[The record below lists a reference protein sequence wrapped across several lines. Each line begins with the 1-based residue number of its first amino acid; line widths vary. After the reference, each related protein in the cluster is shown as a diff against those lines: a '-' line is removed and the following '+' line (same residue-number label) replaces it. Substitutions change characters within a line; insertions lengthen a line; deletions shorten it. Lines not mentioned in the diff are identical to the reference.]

1 MDAHLFRRVCRALLP
16 LLAGCR
22 IERIHAPAPDI
33 HSLTIF
39 AAGRKQVLV
48 LRHGRRAPLL
58 YLAAH
63 KPPNPAR
70 PDARVMLL
78 RKHLAGRRVVWAGCD
93 WSRRRLALRMAP
105 QAGQAE
111 GQGVLVLLDLREGMH
126 LVDALPPDFGVEPVW
141 PQLPPPSQPDALK
154 AALRALCDG
163 AASGSDPVL
172 TPALRRTLA
181 ALVGSGAPEAPL
193 PSPCPLQSPCLLSGP
208 SPDAPPGSHPALS
221 EGAFTGSSGNVP
233 EDGVLDAC
241 ALLVDLDT
249 GEGDVFLY
257 RRNRKGGAEPDGAS
271 GPCEVGEVGESGRSG
286 EPGAPDGTG
295 EPDELSA
302 WPLPASL
309 RGNRTE
315 ESCESAL
322 DAAAI
327 LGEAAAFTGLADAAR
342 TEAAAPFK
350 AEAKRLRR
358 LLTKLDDEERR
369 LRGLLDQRADGVA
382 LQAVLYRYAPDARLP
397 EVVVC
402 DGAEPDIM
410 PQDAGND
417 DASSPA
423 DVSGPVSDN
432 TVRTIRLDPLLTVRE
447 NMAAMFHRSDRGAR
461 GLAILARRRADVAR
475 DLAAAE
481 QGAAMPPGGGLPP
494 VQARFTP
501 ASVLRDTAGKGGK
514 GGSNSRRQPRDAG
527 TGSDVQRFRSSD
539 GFLLLRGRCAEGN
552 AELLRIASPFDWWL
566 HAEDG
571 PSAHLIIRRDH
582 PAHQV
587 PERTLAEAAALVAVK
602 SWQRNAA
609 RARIMV
615 ALVRDVRAVKGAAP
629 GAVRVDAVA
638 RSLSVAPDATLE
650 GALRLEHAGD
660 DAVPRT
666 AGKSPSGT
674 SGKGRGGRR

>member
-1 MDAHLFRRVCRALLP
+1 MDAHLFRRVCRALVP

-22 IERIHAPAPDI
+22 IEKIHAPAPDI

-70 PDARVMLL
+70 PDAQVMLL

-93 WSRRRLALRMAP
+93 WPRRRLALRMAP
-105 QAGQAE
+105 PVGPTNGLAHGPVNGLAHGPTNVQASGLAD
-111 GQGVLVLLDLREGMH
+111 GQGALVLLDLREGMH
-126 LVDALPPDFGVEPVW
+126 LVDALPHDFGMDPVW
-141 PQLPPPSQPDALK
+141 PQLPPPSQPDALR

-163 AASGSDPVL
+163 AATGADPVL
-172 TPALRRTLA
+172 TPALRRTLT
-181 ALVGSGAPEAPL
+181 ALVGDGQPC
-193 PSPCPLQSPCLLSGP
+193 SPPDNSPVPFS
-208 SPDAPPGSHPALS
+208 DAFAN
-221 EGAFTGSSGNVP
+221 AP

-241 ALLVDLDT
+241 ALLVDLDS

-257 RRNRKGGAEPDGAS
+257 RQANESPDGGDGAD
-271 GPCEVGEVGESGRSG
+271 GP
-286 EPGAPDGTG
+286 G

-315 ESCESAL
+315 EVHESAL
-322 DAAAI
+322 DGAAI
-327 LGEAAAFTGLADAAR
+327 LGEAAAFTGLAAAAR

-350 AEAKRLRR
+350 TEAKRLRR
-358 LLTKLDDEERR
+358 LLAKLDDEERR
-369 LRGLLDQRADGVA
+369 LRGLLDQRADGMA

-397 EVVVC
+397 EVTVP
-402 DGAEPDIM
+402 DGNLSET
-410 PQDAGND
+410 AGGED
-417 DASSPA
+417 MDGGTSPSA
-423 DVSGPVSDN
+423 GGHDEDSN
-432 TVRTIRLDPLLTVRE
+432 CALRTIRLDPLLTVRE

-461 GLAILARRRADVAR
+461 GLAILKRRRADVAR
-475 DLAAAE
+475 DLATAE
-481 QGAAMPPGGGLPP
+481 QAAAMPPGGGLPP
-494 VQARFTP
+494 VQSRFAP
-501 ASVLRDTAGKGGK
+501 APGLPGPGGK
-514 GGSNSRRQPRDAG
+514 KGKADKSTSGSRRHPRDAG

-539 GFLLLRGRCAEGN
+539 GFLLLRGRCAAGN

-587 PERTLAEAAALVAVK
+587 PERTLAEAATLVAVK

-609 RARIMV
+609 HARIMV

-638 RSLSVAPDATLE
+638 RSLSVEPDAALE
-650 GALRLEHAGD
+650 GALRLDPGEVRGGD
-660 DAVPRT
+660 DP
-666 AGKSPSGT
+666 SPAPKPFRAA

>member
-1 MDAHLFRRVCRALLP
+1 M
-16 LLAGCR
+16 
-22 IERIHAPAPDI
+22 
-33 HSLTIF
+33 
-39 AAGRKQVLV
+39 
-48 LRHGRRAPLL
+48 
-58 YLAAH
+58 
-63 KPPNPAR
+63 
-70 PDARVMLL
+70 
-78 RKHLAGRRVVWAGCD
+78 
-93 WSRRRLALRMAP
+93 
-105 QAGQAE
+105 
-111 GQGVLVLLDLREGMH
+111 
-126 LVDALPPDFGVEPVW
+126 
-141 PQLPPPSQPDALK
+141 
-154 AALRALCDG
+154 
-163 AASGSDPVL
+163 
-172 TPALRRTLA
+172 
-181 ALVGSGAPEAPL
+181 
-193 PSPCPLQSPCLLSGP
+193 
-208 SPDAPPGSHPALS
+208 
-221 EGAFTGSSGNVP
+221 
-233 EDGVLDAC
+233 LDAC

-257 RRNRKGGAEPDGAS
+257 RRSRKAGAEPGGAS
-271 GPCEVGEVGESGRSG
+271 GPCDVGLSGRSG
-286 EPGAPDGTG
+286 ESGESGESGAPDGTG

-382 LQAVLYRYAPDARLP
+382 LQAVLYRYAPDARLS
-397 EVVVC
+397 EVVVS

-410 PQDAGND
+410 PQDVGNGH
-417 DASSPA
+417 ASSPA
-423 DVSGPVSDN
+423 DVSAPVCAH

-501 ASVLRDTAGKGGK
+501 ASGLRDKADKADKAGRAGRAGKGG
-514 GGSNSRRQPRDAG
+514 SSSRRQPRDAG

-638 RSLSVAPDATLE
+638 RSLSVAPDAALE

-660 DAVPRT
+660 DAVPRP
-666 AGKSPSGT
+666 AGTSPSGT

>member
-1 MDAHLFRRVCRALLP
+1 MDAHLFRRVCQALVP
-16 LLAGCR
+16 LLTGCR
-22 IERIHAPAPDI
+22 IEKIHAPAPDI

-70 PDARVMLL
+70 PAAQVMLL
-78 RKHLAGRRVVWAGCD
+78 RKHLAGRRVAWAGCD
-93 WSRRRLALRMAP
+93 WPRRRLALHMA
-105 QAGQAE
+105 AGTGQPE
-111 GQGVLVLLDLREGMH
+111 GQGALVLLDLREGMR
-126 LVDALPPDFGVEPVW
+126 LVDVLPPDFGAEPAW
-141 PQLPPPSQPDALK
+141 PQLPPPSEPEALRD
-154 AALRALCDG
+154 ALRALCADG
-163 AASGSDPVL
+163 AAGADPVL

-181 ALVGSGAPEAPL
+181 ALVGSGH
-193 PSPCPLQSPCLLSGP
+193 SGAA
-208 SPDAPPGSHPALS
+208 SPGSPS
-221 EGAFTGSSGNVP
+221 GSSRDIP
-233 EDGVLDAC
+233 DDGALDAC
-241 ALLVDLDT
+241 ALLVDLDS

-257 RRNRKGGAEPDGAS
+257 RQR
-271 GPCEVGEVGESGRSG
+271 V
-286 EPGAPDGTG
+286 TG

-309 RGNRTE
+309 RGGRME
-315 ESCESAL
+315 EMHESAL

-342 TEAAAPFK
+342 TGAAAPFK

-358 LLTKLDDEERR
+358 LLAKLDEEERR
-369 LRGLLDQRADGVA
+369 LRGLLDQRADAVA
-382 LQAVLYRYAPDARLP
+382 LQGVLYRYAPDARLP
-397 EVVVC
+397 EVTVPE
-402 DGAEPDIM
+402 GAARE
-410 PQDAGND
+410 AGND
-417 DASSPA
+417 GAPFPA
-423 DVSGPVSDN
+423 GGPAIPA
-432 TVRTIRLDPLLTVRE
+432 VRTIRLDPLLTVRE
-447 NMAAMFHRSDRGAR
+447 NMAAMFHRSGRGAR
-461 GLAILARRRADVAR
+461 GLAILERRRAEVAR

-481 QGAAMPPGGGLPP
+481 QSAAMPPDAGLPP
-494 VQARFTP
+494 VQARFAAQPAKGAPTP
-501 ASVLRDTAGKGGK
+501 RK
-514 GGSNSRRQPRDAG
+514 QPRAAG

-609 RARIMV
+609 RARIML
-615 ALVRDVRAVKGAAP
+615 ALVRDVRAVKGAAA
-629 GAVRVDAVA
+629 GSVRVDAVA
-638 RSLSVAPDATLE
+638 RSLTVAPDPGLE
-650 GALRLEHAGD
+650 TALRLDEAAGD
-660 DAVPRT
+660 PGPCPARHGGEDAHK
-666 AGKSPSGT
+666 A
-674 SGKGRGGRR
+674 GKGRGRRR

>member
-1 MDAHLFRRVCRALLP
+1 MDAHLFRRVCRALVP

-22 IERIHAPAPDI
+22 IEKIHAPAPDI

-70 PDARVMLL
+70 PDAQVMLL

-93 WSRRRLALRMAP
+93 WPRRRLALRMAP
-105 QAGQAE
+105 PAGQPNGPAD
-111 GQGVLVLLDLREGMH
+111 GQANGVADEQGALVLLDLREGMH
-126 LVDALPPDFGVEPVW
+126 LVDALPPDFGADPVW

-154 AALRALCDG
+154 AALRALCDDAATG
-163 AASGSDPVL
+163 ADPVL
-172 TPALRRTLA
+172 TPALRRTLV
-181 ALVGSGAPEAPL
+181 ALVGGGQFTPPSVSNPVGTSDTLSDTSDGIPE
-193 PSPCPLQSPCLLSGP
+193 G
-208 SPDAPPGSHPALS
+208 
-221 EGAFTGSSGNVP
+221 
-233 EDGVLDAC
+233 GVLDAC
-241 ALLVDLDT
+241 ALLVDLDS

-257 RRNRKGGAEPDGAS
+257 RQRSAS
-271 GPCEVGEVGESGRSG
+271 GD
-286 EPGAPDGTG
+286 EPG

-309 RGNRTE
+309 CGNRAE
-315 ESCESAL
+315 EVHESAL

-327 LGEAAAFTGLADAAR
+327 LGEAAAFTGLAATAR
-342 TEAAAPFK
+342 MDAAAPFK
-350 AEAKRLRR
+350 AEAKRLHR
-358 LLTKLDDEERR
+358 LLAKLDDEERR

-382 LQAVLYRYAPDARLP
+382 LQAVLYQYAPDARLP
-397 EVVVC
+397 EVVVP
-402 DGAEPDIM
+402 GEALSETAWSEGVGAEAASSPVTAEPDH
-410 PQDAGND
+410 
-417 DASSPA
+417 ASTGQTNQTSQT
-423 DVSGPVSDN
+423 GQ
-432 TVRTIRLDPLLTVRE
+432 TGRTIRLDPLLTVRE

-461 GLAILARRRADVAR
+461 GLAILERRRVDVAR

-481 QGAAMPPGGGLPP
+481 QAATMPPGGGLPP
-494 VQARFTP
+494 IQARFAP
-501 ASVLRDTAGKGGK
+501 ASPIRQGKSGKGA
-514 GGSNSRRQPRDAG
+514 SDSRKQPRDAG
-527 TGSDVQRFRSSD
+527 TGSDVQRFRSTD

-587 PERTLAEAAALVAVK
+587 PERTLAEAATLVAVK

-638 RSLSVAPDATLE
+638 RSLAVVPDATLE
-650 GALRLEHAGD
+650 GALRLDYGGD
-660 DAVPRT
+660 HGGDAAV
-666 AGKSPSGT
+666 SPSAAKPVRAT
-674 SGKGRGGRR
+674 AGKGRGGRR

>member
-1 MDAHLFRRVCRALLP
+1 MDAHLFRRVCRALVP

-22 IERIHAPAPDI
+22 IEKIHAPAPDI

-70 PDARVMLL
+70 PDAQVMLL
-78 RKHLAGRRVVWAGCD
+78 RKHLAGRRVTWAGCD
-93 WSRRRLALRMAP
+93 WPRRRLALRMAP
-105 QAGQAE
+105 PAGQPNGLADGQANGAAD
-111 GQGVLVLLDLREGMH
+111 GQGALVLLDLREGMH
-126 LVDALPPDFGVEPVW
+126 LVDALPPDFGADPLW

-154 AALRALCDG
+154 AALRVLCDG
-163 AASGSDPVL
+163 ATTGADPVL

-181 ALVGSGAPEAPL
+181 ALVGGG
-193 PSPCPLQSPCLLSGP
+193 QS
-208 SPDAPPGSHPALS
+208 APPSVSTPGGTSDTLS
-221 EGAFTGSSGNVP
+221 GSSGDAR

-241 ALLVDLDT
+241 ALLVDLDS

-257 RRNRKGGAEPDGAS
+257 RQ
-271 GPCEVGEVGESGRSG
+271 RSG
-286 EPGAPDGTG
+286 AGDGPG

-315 ESCESAL
+315 EVHESAL
-322 DAAAI
+322 DAASI
-327 LGEAAAFTGLADAAR
+327 LGETAAFTGLADSVR

-358 LLTKLDDEERR
+358 LLAKLDDEERR
-369 LRGLLDQRADGVA
+369 LRGLLAQRADGVA

-397 EVVVC
+397 EAMVP
-402 DGAEPDIM
+402 DGTLSETTWPE
-410 PQDAGND
+410 DAGD
-417 DASSPA
+417 EASPPA
-423 DVSGPVSDN
+423 GAAVAGSAS
-432 TVRTIRLDPLLTVRE
+432 TIRTIRLDPLLTVRE

-461 GLAILARRRADVAR
+461 GLAILERRRAEVAR

-481 QGAAMPPGGGLPP
+481 QAAAMPPGGVLPP
-494 VQARFTP
+494 VQAWFAP
-501 ASVLRDTAGKGGK
+501 ATGLHGFPAPCGKKGKGAK
-514 GGSNSRRQPRDAG
+514 GGSDSRVQPGNAG

-587 PERTLAEAAALVAVK
+587 PERTLAEAATLVAVK

-629 GAVRVDAVA
+629 GAVRVDTVA
-638 RSLSVAPDATLE
+638 RSLSVAPDAALE
-650 GALRLEHAGD
+650 VALRLDHGGGRGGDHAGD
-660 DAVPRT
+660 ATAPRP
-666 AGKSPSGT
+666 APKPSHAT

>member
-1 MDAHLFRRVCRALLP
+1 MDAHLFRRVCRALVP

-22 IERIHAPAPDI
+22 IEKIHAPAPDI
-33 HSLTIF
+33 HSLTLF

-78 RKHLAGRRVVWAGCD
+78 RKHLAGRRVEWAGCD
-93 WSRRRLALRMAP
+93 WPRRRLALRMAAGTGGA
-105 QAGQAE
+105 AGQ
-111 GQGVLVLLDLREGMH
+111 GTLVLLDLREGMH
-126 LVDALPPDFGVEPVW
+126 LVDVLPPDFGAEPAW
-141 PQLPPPSQPDALK
+141 PHLPPPSGASANLEDARE
-154 AALRALCDG
+154 ALRTLCAGGSTG
-163 AASGSDPVL
+163 ANPVL

-181 ALVGSGAPEAPL
+181 ALVGPGQDDASGAEL
-193 PSPCPLQSPCLLSGP
+193 P
-208 SPDAPPGSHPALS
+208 AA
-221 EGAFTGSSGNVP
+221 P

-241 ALLVDLDT
+241 ALLVDLDS

-257 RRNRKGGAEPDGAS
+257 RQPAADGGT
-271 GPCEVGEVGESGRSG
+271 GP
-286 EPGAPDGTG
+286 G

-309 RGNRTE
+309 RGSRAE
-315 ESCESAL
+315 EVHESAL

-358 LLTKLDDEERR
+358 LLAKLDGEERR
-369 LRGLLDQRADGVA
+369 LRGLLDQRADAVA
-382 LQAVLYRYAPDARLP
+382 LQGVLYRFAPDARLP
-397 EVVVC
+397 EVVVPEMT
-402 DGAEPDIM
+402 GPEM
-410 PQDAGND
+410 PRPEMPMD
-417 DASSPA
+417 DAPGQIASP
-423 DVSGPVSDN
+423 P
-432 TVRTIRLDPLLTVRE
+432 RTIPLDPLLTVRE

-461 GLAILARRRADVAR
+461 GLAILDRRRAEVAR
-475 DLAAAE
+475 ALAVAE
-481 QGAAMPPGGGLPP
+481 QSAAMPPGEGLPP
-494 VQARFTP
+494 HQARFVP
-501 ASVLRDTAGKGGK
+501 APPAKGGP
-514 GGSNSRRQPRDAG
+514 GSRRQRPAPG

-539 GFLLLRGRCAEGN
+539 GFLLLRGRCAAGN

-582 PAHQV
+582 PAHEV

-602 SWQRNAA
+602 SWQRAA
-609 RARIMV
+609 ASARIMV
-615 ALVRDVRAVKGAAP
+615 ALVRDVRAVKGAPA

-638 RSLSVAPDATLE
+638 RSLAVAPDAGLE
-650 GALRLEHAGD
+650 ETLRLDGPKGAVRDADAPDTGLPDAARPRDASGRAG
-660 DAVPRT
+660 
-666 AGKSPSGT
+666 AGKPR
-674 SGKGRGGRR
+674 GKRR